1 MLGIGL
7 KLLGVGKFIKEF
19 FLQNWKWIVPIILA
33 AAAFMWTRD
42 HYYNAGKLNERT
54 KWEEKLDKER
64 AKNQSLTNALL
75 ETTSTLGKIATERNN
90 ERVQAETIRENTIRT
105 IVENNTVYEECKVD
119 QEVIDAQNELKAM
132 GPDK

>member
-1 MLGIGL
+1 MIFLL
-7 KLLGVGKFIKEF
+7 KLFGFGKAIKSF
-19 FLQNWKWIVPIILA
+19 FLDNWKWLVPLILVV
-33 AAAFMWTRD
+33 AAFLWTRD
-42 HYYNAGKLNERT
+42 HYYNAGKLDERT
-54 KWEEKLDKER
+54 EWEEKLDKER
-64 AKNQSLTNALL
+64 ARNQSLTNSLL
-75 ETTSTLGKIATERNN
+75 ETTSTLGKISAERNN